1 MIFIRRH
8 SIEIF
13 SGCKITKI
21 DVGSLNDLLSLSD
34 ELFEFRIT
42 IEKRKNAEQDWQAI
56 ANNDHLRKL
65 SCQIDEAGDDWHII
79 IQDIVMERVIDIFE
93 LLEIIADFLWLND
106 ILFGKLRTYPLRL
119 RWTLRHL
126 HNGNSRLRLRIL
138 NFGDI

>member
-42 IEKRKNAEQDWQAI
+42 IEKRKNAEQD
-56 ANNDHLRKL
+56 
-65 SCQIDEAGDDWHII
+65 
-79 IQDIVMERVIDIFE
+79 
-93 LLEIIADFLWLND
+93 
-106 ILFGKLRTYPLRL
+106 
-119 RWTLRHL
+119 
-126 HNGNSRLRLRIL
+126 
-138 NFGDI
+138 